1 MSLLRILQYFYS
13 LIFSILPFF
22 ETLSSLQLLSS
33 CKISSYH
40 IIDEILT
47 IFVKLQDFF
56 LLYNWLHKNLF
67 RAFNLVLQAHWSTCS
82 CGTGLKC
89 FLICIF
95 LTSTIGVGFFYM
107 ITTLIS
113 AISST
118 SIVKLSLVVILFFLT
133 NKGIQIS
140 LTIFF
145 QFVAKIILKLV
156 FLHDLQFCFYL
167 LLKLLS
173 T

>member
-1 MSLLRILQYFYS
+1 MHQFKTCTFFFPMNECNLCHFLFYFFFQIILY
-13 LIFSILPFF
+13 
-22 ETLSSLQLLSS
+22 
-33 CKISSYH
+33 
-40 IIDEILT
+40 
-47 IFVKLQDFF
+47 
-56 LLYNWLHKNLF
+56 KNLF
-67 RAFNLVLQAHWSTCS
+67 RAFNIVPQAHWSTFS

-95 LTSTIGVGFFYM
+95 LTWTIGVGFFYM

-118 SIVKLSLVVILFFLT
+118 SIVKLSLVVISIFFLT

-140 LTIFF
+140 LTILF
-145 QFVAKIILKLV
+145 QFVAEIILKLL
-156 FLHDLQFCFYL
+156 FLYDLQFCFYL

>member
-1 MSLLRILQYFYS
+1 MVFIVSTTNFA
-13 LIFSILPFF
+13 IFLFSNFFCILPFF

-56 LLYNWLHKNLF
+56 LLYNWLLKNLF
-67 RAFNLVLQAHWSTCS
+67 RAFNLVPQAHWSTCS

-95 LTSTIGVGFFYM
+95 LTSTIGVGFFYLV
-107 ITTLIS
+107 TTLIS

-118 SIVKLSLVVILFFLT
+118 SIVKLSLVVFFL
-133 NKGIQIS
+133 NKQRYPD
-140 LTIFF
+140 LFDN
-145 QFVAKIILKLV
+145 FVSV
-156 FLHDLQFCFYL
+156 CCWNY
-167 LLKLLS
+167 S
-173 T
+173 

>member
-1 MSLLRILQYFYS
+1 MVFIVSTTNFA
-13 LIFSILPFF
+13 IFLFSNFFCILPFS

-95 LTSTIGVGFFYM
+95 LTSTIGVGFFYLV
-107 ITTLIS
+107 TTLIS

-118 SIVKLSLVVILFFLT
+118 SIVKLSLVVFFL
-133 NKGIQIS
+133 NKQRYPD
-140 LTIFF
+140 LFDN
-145 QFVAKIILKLV
+145 FVSI
-156 FLHDLQFCFYL
+156 CCWNY
-167 LLKLLS
+167 S
-173 T
+173 

>member
-1 MSLLRILQYFYS
+1 MVFFVFTMNFAIFLLSYLF
-13 LIFSILPFF
+13 IFFF
-22 ETLSSLQLLSS
+22 FLALCWTLSSLQLLSS

-67 RAFNLVLQAHWSTCS
+67 RAFNLVPQAHWSTCS

-95 LTSTIGVGFFYM
+95 LTSTIGVGFFYLV
-107 ITTLIS
+107 TTLIS

-118 SIVKLSLVVILFFLT
+118 SIVKLSLVVFFFKQT
-133 NKGIQIS
+133 KIS
-140 LTIFF
+140 RSLW
-145 QFVAKIILKLV
+145 
-156 FLHDLQFCFYL
+156 QFCFSL
-167 LLKLLS
+167 LLKLFLS
-173 T
+173 

>member
-67 RAFNLVLQAHWSTCS
+67 RAFNLVPQAHWSTCS

-95 LTSTIGVGFFYM
+95 LTWTIGVGFFYM

-118 SIVKLSLVVILFFLT
+118 SIVKLSLVVI
-133 NKGIQIS
+133 S
-140 LTIFF
+140 IFF
-145 QFVAKIILKLV
+145 FWQIKVSRSLW
-156 FLHDLQFCFYL
+156 QFCFSL
-167 LLKLLS
+167 LLKLFLS
-173 T
+173 YYFCMICNFVSICYWNY